1 MNAAGMSSLRERC
14 KSEQRWEEEK
24 EEDKTR
30 GSAVARDETRQS
42 RSKRFRTNRET
53 ARRLVVVKMT
63 RGTE

>member
-30 GSAVARDETRQS
+30 GFAVARDKAGRNVSGLIGRRQ
-42 RSKRFRTNRET
+42 
-53 ARRLVVVKMT
+53 
-63 RGTE
+63 GDWWW